1 MAKLNTNEYVSLEV
15 IDKICEA
22 LNCQPGELLEYIGE
36 EQKSK
41 KDIFAANAPALYI
54 GGIRIF
60 YKGVNREMEENSLW
74 YPIGQFVP
82 RAVSSEEERK
92 SYTKE
97 IADIVP
103 SLRKI
108 VKDFNH
114 DQFQTPYRSGGW
126 TVQQVVHHMADNDIN
141 ASLRLKRALT
151 EEEPMAS
158 SYHPNLWAELTDYKD
173 TPIEISLM
181 LLEALHYRLIHVIHG
196 LKPTDFDRRFNTEV
210 LGWITVDVA
219 IQRFIWH
226 NRHHTSH
233 IQSLAQRMNW

>member
-1 MAKLNTNEYVSLEV
+1 MNE
-15 IDKICEA
+15 
-22 LNCQPGELLEYIGE
+22 
-36 EQKSK
+36 
-41 KDIFAANAPALYI
+41 DIL
-54 GGIRIF
+54 R
-60 YKGVNREMEENSLW
+60 
-74 YPIGQFVP
+74 YPIGQFNPVTTT
-82 RAVSSEEERK
+82 SEEERK

-108 VKDFNH
+108 VKDFNN
-114 DQFQTPYRSGGW
+114 DQLQTPYRSGGW
-126 TVQQVVHHMADNDIN
+126 TVQQVVHHMADNDVN
-141 ASLRLKRALT
+141 AYLRLKRALT

-158 SYHPNLWAELTDYKD
+158 SYRPNFWAELSDYKD

-181 LLEALHYRLIHVIHG
+181 LLEALHYRLINTIHG
-196 LKPTDFDRRFNTEV
+196 LKSADYDRRFNTEV

-226 NRHHTSH
+226 NKHHTSH